1 MHHLFARTR
10 EEGDEGFTLIEL
22 LVVMIIIGILAA
34 IAIPTML
41 GVRQNAYRAAM
52 KTDLRNA
59 AAAAH
64 SWATDT
70 AMGSYTAFDSAAL
83 AAWRGAN
90 VTGEVTVS
98 VVANGVTGFCLEAT
112 HVAIPGESVFWESLA
127 GITTEVDCSANPY

>member
-1 MHHLFARTR
+1 MPAIRQR
-10 EEGDEGFTLIEL
+10 DEGFTLIEL

-41 GVRQNAYRAAM
+41 GLRQNAYRAAM

-70 AMGSYTAFDSAAL
+70 AMGSYTAFDTAAL
-83 AAWRGAN
+83 TGWRGTN
-90 VTGEVTVS
+90 VTTDVTVA
-98 VVANGVTGFCLEAT
+98 VVAQGVSGFCLEAT
-112 HVAIPGESVFWESLA
+112 HVALPGESVYWESLA
-127 GITTEVDCSANPY
+127 GITTETDCSANPY

>member
-1 MHHLFARTR
+1 MPANWQR
-10 EEGDEGFTLIEL
+10 DEGFTLIEL

-34 IAIPTML
+34 IAIPVML
-41 GVRQNAYRAAM
+41 GIRQNAWRAAM

-83 AAWRGAN
+83 ATWRGSN
-90 VTGEVTVS
+90 VTTAVTIS
-98 VVANGVTGFCLEAT
+98 VVAQGVTGFCLEAT
-112 HVAIPGESVFWESLA
+112 HDELPGESFYWESLA
-127 GITTEVDCSANPY
+127 GITTETDCSANPY